1 MRLSIRR
8 GPTHR
13 PHRSTRVVDWLNARL
28 TLIFSLIL
36 AVFLLSF
43 AVSWYAF
50 TIQRQL
56 DEQKVLLR
64 EDSDGMLRAM
74 IDQQSGLQSYI
85 STNNSTFLASFQE
98 GRPVYLT
105 LVQDLSTQLLSGPFR
120 HTVAR
125 LTAVEE
131 VADGWY
137 SNYALDQ
144 VHQIQAGNLIAPR
157 SEASILQGNFLF
169 QQFRAAVTRL
179 QEAIDQDLQ
188 GYQNQVDTINLG
200 LVIGVVVLLLG
211 ANAAFLYILRGFTGT
226 LQSQLL
232 GLTRTTQRLGQGEQ
246 TARVD
251 PLNFTDL
258 DEVGQS
264 INSMADAIEQNQR
277 AIEQAMRTLE
287 HQYTIVERAQS
298 ESRAIFD
305 ASSEAFLFISI
316 DGLVHA
322 INRPFRDF
330 FALATEEVVSTPFA
344 EMQLQWEP
352 LFTNAASLHA
362 ELAQDSTNHE
372 RRYTTTVVQQDPQY
386 RELALT
392 STPVQ
397 SSTAAYLG
405 RLYVLRDIT
414 RERQAERLKAQFY
427 ALVSHGLRT
436 PLTSIKGYTELL
448 ALQEESGSLTEL
460 QQEFL
465 AIIQSDAQRMV
476 ALVNDLLDLSRM
488 EAQTIAIRK
497 APVDLHSLIHDVTR
511 SLRPQI
517 DKQRLRLSLHL
528 AVSPLVVL
536 GDESRVA
543 QILINLLT
551 FIANHTPVGG
561 RIDWETEAVGAMA
574 RLTCFSTGDLSTED
588 LAAFDSPFFH
598 ASTRSPS
605 ESMGSILGPSIARSL
620 AELHG
625 GTLLVRSTAGEGST
639 FTCTLPLSLSPIQED
654 STIVQAGM

>member
-1 MRLSIRR
+1 MRLSVREK
-8 GPTHR
+8 R
-13 PHRSTRVVDWLNARL
+13 PTRVVDWLNARL

-36 AVFLLSF
+36 VVFLLSF

-50 TIQRQL
+50 SIQRQL
-56 DEQKVLLR
+56 DDQKVLLR
-64 EDSDGMLRAM
+64 EDADGILRTM

-98 GRPVYLT
+98 ARPVYLT
-105 LVQDLSTQLLSGPFR
+105 LVQDLTTQLLSGPFR
-120 HTVAR
+120 HTVAH
-125 LTAVEE
+125 LTEVEE

-137 SNYALDQ
+137 SNFALAQ
-144 VHQIQAGNLIAPR
+144 INQIQAGNLAAPR

-169 QQFRAAVTRL
+169 NQFRAAVTRMT
-179 QEAIDQDLQ
+179 EAIDQDLQ
-188 GYQNQVDTINLG
+188 GYQNQVDTINLS
-200 LVIGVVVLLLG
+200 LVIGVIALLLG
-211 ANAAFLYILRGFTGT
+211 ANAAFLWILRSFTGT
-226 LQSQLL
+226 LHTQLV
-232 GLTRTTQRLGQGEQ
+232 GLTSTTRRLGQGEQ

-251 PLNFTDL
+251 PLTFTDL
-258 DEVGQS
+258 DQVGQS
-264 INSMADAIEQNQR
+264 INSMADAIGQHQHD
-277 AIEQAMRTLE
+277 IEEAMRTLE

-305 ASSEAFLFISI
+305 ASSEAFLFISAS
-316 DGLVHA
+316 GLVHA

-330 FALATEEVVSTPFA
+330 FALATEEVVGTPFVD
-344 EMQLQWEP
+344 MQRQWEP

-362 ELAQDSTNHE
+362 DLTQDGTNQE

-386 RELALT
+386 RELAVS

-414 RERQAERLKAQFY
+414 RERQAQRLKAEFY

-436 PLTSIKGYTELL
+436 PLTSIKGYTDLL
-448 ALQEESGSLTEL
+448 LQPEECGSLTDL

-465 AIIQSDAQRMV
+465 GIIQSNAQRML
-476 ALVNDLLDLSRM
+476 ALVNDLLDLSRA
-488 EAQTIAIRK
+488 EAQTIVIRK

-511 SLRPQI
+511 SLRPDIEKRRQH
-517 DKQRLRLSLHL
+517 LSLHL
-528 AVSPLVVL
+528 AASPLIVL

-551 FIANHTPVGG
+551 FATNHTPLGG
-561 RIDWETEAVGAMA
+561 RIDWETEALDTMA

-598 ASTRSPS
+598 TSALSPS
-605 ESMGSILGPSIARSL
+605 ETIGSVLGPSIARSL
-620 AELHG
+620 VELHG
-625 GTLLVRSTAGEGST
+625 GVLQMRSAAGEGST
-639 FTCTLPLSLSPIQED
+639 FTCTLPLSLSPTRED
-654 STIVQAGM
+654 SSTVHAGDRS